1 MLICGIDPGLTGA
14 IAFIDHEGLRG
25 VFDLPTMLIAN
36 AGPKALVKRQCD
48 GRQLAALMREN
59 HKADEAALVIIE
71 DVQAIGGSAIQTMG
85 SMMHTKGLIEGV
97 LAAKGYDVMFV
108 RPQAWKR
115 LYGLSKDKA
124 AGLTLARQLYPHCDA
139 FKRAK
144 DHNRA
149 EAALIARYGQ
159 RHLV

>member
-14 IAFIDHEGLRG
+14 VAFIDHNGLRC
-25 VFDLPTMLIAN
+25 VFDLPTKPIAD

-48 GRQLAALMREN
+48 GRALAALMRA
-59 HKADEAALVIIE
+59 HHAADEPALVVIE

-97 LAAKGYDVMFV
+97 LAAKGYDVVFV

-115 LYGLSKDKA
+115 FYGLSADKA
-124 AGLTLARQLYPHCDA
+124 QCLAMAKQLYPCDDIRLV
-139 FKRAK
+139 KH
-144 DHNRA
+144 HNRA

-159 RHLV
+159 RHFV